1 MARSFTVSFNI
12 NGSLDGSLQAA
23 LKAAANAMR
32 GLGNAAKNASAV
44 AAASKSGLASMAAG
58 LNQLQAA
65 AQRYKQIQD
74 ALKQSSTDFALAG
87 QKISAAKTQYEA
99 DAAAVDRLKAKLA
112 ELQKTQ
118 AKLGTDKS
126 SGNATLKQLRQD
138 LANLKKAYADAKKA
152 GDAMKMSTLGAQIK
166 STQGAITA
174 QQASVKAM
182 AQAYRELSAQV
193 KQTKSELSA
202 ANAAAQKSGSD
213 LSAARSNMQRLTQN
227 YQSQISALRGL
238 QASLSAAGFSTSG
251 FAAAESRLAADIDR
265 VNAALQRQQAL
276 TNAQRQSS
284 QASQEMFNA
293 YNNFQSALNTA
304 STIAQPFKT
313 ATEKA
318 VEFERVMSEVKALT
332 QMDNIKAG
340 RTDVIEKE
348 MSALTAQAK
357 ELGATTI
364 YTAQQVGEA
373 QAYIART
380 GWTANQILAST
391 PSFLKL
397 AASGHMDM
405 ARTADIATNIMTGF
419 GISAE
424 KAQHVC
430 DVLAYTTTH
439 SNQNLE
445 EMGEAMKYAAPV
457 AKMFGA
463 SLEETAAMTK
473 FMADAGIKGSMA
485 GTSMRQTMLR
495 LVAPPKKATKA
506 MQEFGLT
513 VDDANAAWQNANAV
527 AKEYGVTLDETLTPG
542 RQMLSIVKQIDKQMA
557 GASNH
562 EKMAALSAIT
572 GVNAVSGAMNVFGA
586 GAKALD
592 EFTTA
597 LENCDGALEQTYGVM
612 TANTYGALKSMESAW
627 EAIQLSVG
635 QALSPA
641 VERAA
646 NAITPM
652 MTAFSQFIDVHPE
665 IVQAAAAI
673 AAALASLVVGA
684 AAVKLA
690 FAGWNFIASSITL
703 VRAALATLADGALL
717 GGLIAR
723 LAAVR
728 AAIVGAFAVGGL
740 ATTGGWA
747 AMFAA
752 ISARATAAALAI
764 RGFFAS
770 LTLGSIGSG
779 IVATLSSIGTA
790 IAGAARAAMSFAF
803 SPVGVALMALALA
816 GLYCYQ
822 NWDKVSAA
830 FGKIAGVISGAL
842 GPAITQVQTALNAL
856 SSSGGFAA
864 LSNAASQAASVIGGT
879 LVKAFAVVLTV
890 AASAIATIIQLLADL
905 VTIIADIG
913 TGLSDAIGK
922 ISEGDF
928 SGAFDAL
935 TSAGSKAFADLKQMG
950 NHVFDG
956 VEQGAKNVQA
966 VIDALN
972 SNVTAASQ
980 AATSAG
986 SNMAT
991 GLLAATPAPQAAAAP
1006 ETAPIDTSAT
1016 QAALDQVGD
1025 SASNAATQMQGI
1037 EQATAGVDQMAAQ
1050 FAAAGTG
1057 VEQLSTSA
1065 QTAGTG
1071 IQQLSAD
1078 AQQSSAGIQQLST
1091 NAQQAGT
1098 SAQQMATS
1106 AQNAASGTDALG
1118 NSAQNATS
1126 GIEALSAS
1134 AAGAV
1139 GGVSNLGSAASSA
1152 AGSVSGL
1159 GAAVQSACAAL
1170 ASAGASAAAAVAS
1183 AGGGVKANYRGGIYP
1198 KGQFLTTFA
1207 EKSPEAAIPI
1217 DNSKRARDLWTKT
1230 GQMLGMLPGNGGGY
1244 DSAEKDAYGNIVGM
1258 DIPEYNK
1265 IGEGDTEDVKIDK
1278 RRVQREQYERERAKR
1293 EIIQPPKIDVPEIP
1307 APQVEQSNQSVIQ
1320 QQAIEI
1326 TRAAREN
1333 YLRRRL
1339 TPTSE
1344 RILRARSANNVRLP
1358 SGYTIGDALKYLPQQ
1373 KSPAPLATQPILSQ
1387 ERTSDNFIDTLKNVF
1402 GNVGVLDEI
1411 GGKLGEALKILPTL
1425 KPREIPKRDD
1435 ATTDISKAP
1444 MITTPPFLPTDSP
1457 ITGGNVSA
1465 TSFYPTQEK
1474 SSGFSL
1480 TDITKIFPNFKGNIG
1495 GFDILGGLTGGNIFG
1510 SFGALDGLG
1519 GKFPKQGKS
1528 PFGLPRISLGSFFNG
1543 LGKVGNFGTG
1553 STKIGNVNNAPMVTT
1568 PPFLPKEEKSSGG
1581 LKTVLQNVLPYIP
1594 NFKGN
1599 IGGFDLVGGLTGG
1612 NIFGSFGAL
1621 DGKFGGLLN
1630 KLGSVGNF
1638 GALGDL
1644 GGGVSEIGGL
1654 NDLPILN
1661 STAPQNPASSEFHVT
1676 INVTVNGNADENT
1689 GRRVAE
1695 QVVPALDDWARNWQ
1709 DHQHEL
1715 ARKSFA

>member
-1 MARSFTVSFNI
+1 
-12 NGSLDGSLQAA
+12 
-23 LKAAANAMR
+23 
-32 GLGNAAKNASAV
+32 
-44 AAASKSGLASMAAG
+44 
-58 LNQLQAA
+58 
-65 AQRYKQIQD
+65 
-74 ALKQSSTDFALAG
+74 
-87 QKISAAKTQYEA
+87 
-99 DAAAVDRLKAKLA
+99 
-112 ELQKTQ
+112 
-118 AKLGTDKS
+118 
-126 SGNATLKQLRQD
+126 
-138 LANLKKAYADAKKA
+138 
-152 GDAMKMSTLGAQIK
+152 
-166 STQGAITA
+166 
-174 QQASVKAM
+174 
-182 AQAYRELSAQV
+182 
-193 KQTKSELSA
+193 
-202 ANAAAQKSGSD
+202 
-213 LSAARSNMQRLTQN
+213 
-227 YQSQISALRGL
+227 
-238 QASLSAAGFSTSG
+238 
-251 FAAAESRLAADIDR
+251 
-265 VNAALQRQQAL
+265 
-276 TNAQRQSS
+276 
-284 QASQEMFNA
+284 
-293 YNNFQSALNTA
+293 
-304 STIAQPFKT
+304 
-313 ATEKA
+313 
-318 VEFERVMSEVKALT
+318 
-332 QMDNIKAG
+332 
-340 RTDVIEKE
+340 
-348 MSALTAQAK
+348 
-357 ELGATTI
+357 
-364 YTAQQVGEA
+364 
-373 QAYIART
+373 
-380 GWTANQILAST
+380 
-391 PSFLKL
+391 
-397 AASGHMDM
+397 
-405 ARTADIATNIMTGF
+405 
-419 GISAE
+419 
-424 KAQHVC
+424 
-430 DVLAYTTTH
+430 
-439 SNQNLE
+439 
-445 EMGEAMKYAAPV
+445 
-457 AKMFGA
+457 
-463 SLEETAAMTK
+463 
-473 FMADAGIKGSMA
+473 
-485 GTSMRQTMLR
+485 
-495 LVAPPKKATKA
+495 
-506 MQEFGLT
+506 
-513 VDDANAAWQNANAV
+513 
-527 AKEYGVTLDETLTPG
+527 
-542 RQMLSIVKQIDKQMA
+542 
-557 GASNH
+557 
-562 EKMAALSAIT
+562 
-572 GVNAVSGAMNVFGA
+572 
-586 GAKALD
+586 
-592 EFTTA
+592 
-597 LENCDGALEQTYGVM
+597 
-612 TANTYGALKSMESAW
+612 
-627 EAIQLSVG
+627 
-635 QALSPA
+635 
-641 VERAA
+641 
-646 NAITPM
+646 
-652 MTAFSQFIDVHPE
+652 
-665 IVQAAAAI
+665 
-673 AAALASLVVGA
+673 
-684 AAVKLA
+684 
-690 FAGWNFIASSITL
+690 
-703 VRAALATLADGALL
+703 
-717 GGLIAR
+717 
-723 LAAVR
+723 
-728 AAIVGAFAVGGL
+728 
-740 ATTGGWA
+740 
-747 AMFAA
+747 
-752 ISARATAAALAI
+752 
-764 RGFFAS
+764 
-770 LTLGSIGSG
+770 
-779 IVATLSSIGTA
+779 
-790 IAGAARAAMSFAF
+790 
-803 SPVGVALMALALA
+803 
-816 GLYCYQ
+816 
-822 NWDKVSAA
+822 
-830 FGKIAGVISGAL
+830 
-842 GPAITQVQTALNAL
+842 
-856 SSSGGFAA
+856 
-864 LSNAASQAASVIGGT
+864 
-879 LVKAFAVVLTV
+879 
-890 AASAIATIIQLLADL
+890 
-905 VTIIADIG
+905 
-913 TGLSDAIGK
+913 
-922 ISEGDF
+922 
-928 SGAFDAL
+928 
-935 TSAGSKAFADLKQMG
+935 
-950 NHVFDG
+950 
-956 VEQGAKNVQA
+956 
-966 VIDALN
+966 
-972 SNVTAASQ
+972 
-980 AATSAG
+980 
-986 SNMAT
+986 
-991 GLLAATPAPQAAAAP
+991 
-1006 ETAPIDTSAT
+1006 
-1016 QAALDQVGD
+1016 
-1025 SASNAATQMQGI
+1025 
-1037 EQATAGVDQMAAQ
+1037 
-1050 FAAAGTG
+1050 
-1057 VEQLSTSA
+1057 
-1065 QTAGTG
+1065 
-1071 IQQLSAD
+1071 
-1078 AQQSSAGIQQLST
+1078 
-1091 NAQQAGT
+1091 
-1098 SAQQMATS
+1098 
-1106 AQNAASGTDALG
+1106 
-1118 NSAQNATS
+1118 
-1126 GIEALSAS
+1126 EALSAS

-1528 PFGLPRISLGSFFNG
+1528 PFSLPRISLGSFFNG

-1599 IGGFDLVGGLTGG
+1599 IGGFDILGGLTGG

-1654 NDLPILN
+1654 SDLPILN

>member
-74 ALKQSSTDFALAG
+74 ALKQSSTDFALAR

-332 QMDNIKAG
+332 QMDTIKAG

-463 SLEETAAMTK
+463 SLEETAAMTT

-652 MTAFSQFIDVHPE
+652 MTAFSQFIDAHPE

-690 FAGWNFIASSITL
+690 FAGWNFITSSILL
-703 VRAALATLADGALL
+703 VRTALATLADGALL

-723 LAAVR
+723 LAALR
-728 AAIVGAFAVGGL
+728 TALLGLTAAGGL
-740 ATTGGWA
+740 ATFGGWA
-747 AMFAA
+747 TMFAA
-752 ISARATAAALAI
+752 ISAKATVAAVAI
-764 RGFFAS
+764 RTFFAS
-770 LTLGSIGSG
+770 LTLGSMASG
-779 IVATLSSIGTA
+779 IAATISSIGTA

-830 FGKIAGVISGAL
+830 FGKIAGVITGAL
-842 GPAITQVQTALNAL
+842 SPAITQIQTALNAL

-956 VEQGAKNVQA
+956 VEQGAKNVQS

-972 SNVTAASQ
+972 SNATVAIQTAQ
-980 AATSAG
+980 NTG
-986 SNMAT
+986 SGMAT
-991 GLLAATPAPQAAAAP
+991 GLLQAAQVPQAASAP
-1006 ETAPIDTSAT
+1006 ETQPIDTSAT

-1025 SASNAATQMQGI
+1025 SASNAASQMQSMQ
-1037 EQATAGVDQMAAQ
+1037 QATAGVDQMATQ

-1057 VEQLSTSA
+1057 VGQLATSA
-1065 QTAGTG
+1065 QQAGTG
-1071 IQQLSAD
+1071 VQQF
-1078 AQQSSAGIQQLST
+1078 ST

-1425 KPREIPKRDD
+1425 KPREVPQQG
-1435 ATTDISKAP
+1435 DISATIDKFP
-1444 MITTPPFLPTDSP
+1444 VTTPPF
-1457 ITGGNVSA
+1457 A
-1465 TSFYPTQEK
+1465 PTQEK

-1599 IGGFDLVGGLTGG
+1599 IGGFDILGGLTGG

-1654 NDLPILN
+1654 SDLPILN